1 MEKNRVV
8 LNIAGQEFR
17 LSSENEAEYMQ
28 RLAAGINRRIKEIQK
43 QYPDQSTSRCALL
56 AMLDMADEL
65 NTLREEHTE
74 VDRKIAEL
82 RSMRDADASPVQVPV
97 KRPFERAGSKKP
109 VGV

>member
-1 MEKNRVV
+1 
-8 LNIAGQEFR
+8 
-17 LSSENEAEYMQ
+17 
-28 RLAAGINRRIKEIQK
+28 
-43 QYPDQSTSRCALL
+43 
-56 AMLDMADEL
+56 MLDMADEL

-82 RSMRDADASPVQVPV
+82 RSMRDAEASQVQVPV

>member
-43 QYPDQSTSRCALL
+43 
-56 AMLDMADEL
+56 
-65 NTLREEHTE
+65 
-74 VDRKIAEL
+74 
-82 RSMRDADASPVQVPV
+82 
-97 KRPFERAGSKKP
+97 
-109 VGV
+109 